1 MLRFG
6 SITEMNPET
15 GYARVKFTDDEI
27 VSDWLQICI
36 MGAVGNK
43 FFYTFD
49 VNEQV
54 ACLMDENSEDGV
66 ILGALRNDGTQPP
79 AGVTQDIFRIQF
91 SDDSAIEY
99 NRATHE
105 LNINITGK
113 VNITAE
119 SEVNIEAQTA
129 NVSAQVVTVEA
140 DMLDV
145 DASFITIAG
154 ESTLTGNLT
163 VSGAFTAASI
173 SAPVIGGAGVS
184 ISGGNLAADGEVSGA
199 TVKAG
204 TIDLATHVHAG
215 VQPGSGSTAPP
226 TP

>member
-6 SITEMNPET
+6 NITEMNPQT
-15 GYARVKFTDDEI
+15 GYARVKFTDDGI
-27 VSDWLQICI
+27 VSDWLQICT
-36 MGAVGNK
+36 MGAFGNK
-43 FFYTFD
+43 FFFTFD

-54 ACLMDENSEDGV
+54 ACLMDEYSEDGV
-66 ILGALRNDGTQPP
+66 ILGALWNDGTQPP
-79 AGVTQDIFRIQF
+79 AGVTQDTFKIQF
-91 SDDSAIEY
+91 SDNSSIEY
-99 NRATHE
+99 NRTTHD
-105 LNINITGK
+105 LNINVTGK
-113 VNITAE
+113 INITAE

-140 DMLDV
+140 NMLDV

-163 VSGAFTAASI
+163 VTGVVTAASI
-173 SAPVIGGAGVS
+173 SAASIGGAGVS
-184 ISGGNLAADGEVSGA
+184 IEGGNLAADGDVSGA
-199 TVKAG
+199 TVTAG

-215 VQPGSGSTAPP
+215 VQSGSSSTAPP